1 MILLL
6 LTKLHII
13 VYDVLHVV
21 DISVYVV
28 LVDISVYV
36 VPYSRYQCVCCTI

>member
-1 MILLL
+1 MCMLYYI
-6 LTKLHII
+6 
-13 VYDVLHVV
+13 V

-36 VPYSRYQCVCCTI
+36 VLVDISVYVVLYSRYQCVCCTI